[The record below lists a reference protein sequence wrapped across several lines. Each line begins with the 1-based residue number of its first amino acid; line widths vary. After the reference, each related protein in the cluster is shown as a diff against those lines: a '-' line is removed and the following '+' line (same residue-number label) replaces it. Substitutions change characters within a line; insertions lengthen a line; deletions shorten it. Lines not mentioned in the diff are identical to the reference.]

1 MKSSIKHKETVVEI
15 LKNEGA
21 LLGSELS
28 QIIIE
33 KLNVSATYSR
43 QIIHRLKNNR
53 EILNTEPV
61 RFQKNQVLYFL
72 PGQNIKKKLREVM
85 PDHAKTIERVYQALV
100 ELDGFLFWSEFAK
113 VSAGVVNQEQSSKKS
128 AMSIYKDMKN
138 LGMVNELYDF
148 HGLPVVI
155 ANKNWIPDVEV
166 NAFSLM
172 KREQQLSFTRKFT
185 ADLLQWLE
193 RLNFVGW
200 NSTRLTGNDEFEKG
214 YNGFYWDAIGYSYL
228 WGLYRTNKKDGLY
241 NPAEE
246 KAGSLVVIESIIH
259 RKTKRHD
266 INGFINRVDNIY
278 GPVKKDKYFKII
290 PVCFVD
296 SIEDEALI
304 LARKRGILVIRLVE
318 VFGTKIV
325 ESLKQLRDIDP
336 RNIDV
341 EMLAKI
347 LKNADDSGQDG
358 KFGTLKG
365 YVFNFLV
372 AYIFS
377 QFQFTPKVGV
387 KYQDPDLIT
396 RKCECDIIAPV
407 DDEWMIVC
415 EVKGYS
421 TGNEVMLGETENDSD
436 SVKKFFEKTCDIAS
450 KSTRR
455 DIIPLF
461 ITSSS
466 FSSEAIE
473 YMEKRISKKLKSK
486 LKSMNFPSKVFYDR
500 NDLMDLFGNDSK
512 YTELKKILKEFFKE
526 QKQITKPEKHL
537 NGQRVI

>member
-15 LKNEGA
+15 INNKGA

-72 PGQNIKKKLREVM
+72 PGQSIKKKLREVM
-85 PDHAKTIERVYQALV
+85 PNHAKTIERAYQALV

-128 AMSIYKDMKN
+128 AVSIYKDMKN

-148 HGLPVVI
+148 HGIPVVI

-166 NAFSLM
+166 NASSLM

-193 RLNFVGW
+193 RMNFVGW

-228 WGLYRTNKKDGLY
+228 WGLYRTNKTDELY

-266 INGFINRVDNIY
+266 ITGFINRVDNIY

-325 ESLKQLRDIDP
+325 KSLEQVRDIDP
-336 RNIDV
+336 RDV
-341 EMLAKI
+341 DAAMLAKI
-347 LKNADDSGQDG
+347 LKNAVDSGQDG

-377 QFQFTPKVGV
+377 QFHFTPKVGV
-387 KYQDPDLIT
+387 KYHDPDLRT

-415 EVKGYS
+415 EVKGYNV
-421 TGNEVMLGETENDSD
+421 GNEVILGQTEDDPD

-450 KSTRR
+450 KYTKR

-461 ITSSS
+461 VTSSS

-473 YMEKRISKKLKSK
+473 YIEKRLSKKLKRQ
-486 LKSMNFPSKVFYDR
+486 LKSMNFPAKVFYDR
-500 NDLMDLFGNDSK
+500 KDLMDLFGNDSK
-512 YTELKKILKEFFKE
+512 YTELKQVLKEFFKE
-526 QKQITKPEKHL
+526 QKQ
-537 NGQRVI
+537 NY